1 MPLEPSPD
9 PIELLALLAP
19 LPRLALLDAA
29 RRTPELGRYSYL
41 SADPVATIDVDATGW
56 GAARDA
62 IRTTVREDFPR
73 DPALPPFQGGWIGAL
88 GYELGSAFDRM
99 PRAARDD
106 LRLPDVA
113 LGLYDWVIAWDH
125 ETDGT
130 WLVSSG
136 VDASGRFDATRATAR
151 SEVVLSWLRGA
162 EIPTRTR
169 TVTLASPPLP
179 IPGTSITAFAAAP
192 PGLTGD
198 FTPTSYRAAV
208 QVVVDHITAGE
219 LFQANLSQRFIAP
232 FTGEPLA
239 LYRAMRR
246 HAAAPMAAFLAHDT
260 HHVLSISPE
269 LFLRHERHS
278 GAVESRPI
286 KGTRPRGADDARDR
300 SLATELLAS
309 EKERAENVMIVDLV
323 RNDLARVC
331 LAGSVAV
338 PTLCQLDSQAA
349 VHHLVSV
356 VTGKLRPD
364 RDALDLLEATFPGG
378 SITGAPKLRATEL
391 LAQLEPVSRGVY
403 CGAIGWIGCDGSLEF
418 NVAIR
423 TITLS
428 GGIAAI
434 HAGGG
439 ITARSDPDEEYH
451 ETLDKARALV
461 AAVAEVA

>member
-1 MPLEPSPD
+1 MPLDPSPD

-56 GAARDA
+56 VAAQDA

-73 DPALPPFQGGWIGAL
+73 DPALPPFQGGWIGWL

-125 ETDGT
+125 ETAGV

-136 VDASGRFDATRATAR
+136 VDASGRIDVTRASAR
-151 SEVVLSWLRGA
+151 AEVVLGWLRGVG
-162 EIPTRTR
+162 IPSRTR
-169 TVTLASPPLP
+169 PATLATPPLP
-179 IPGTSITAFAAAP
+179 IPGTPITAFASAP

-232 FTGEPLA
+232 FAGEPLA

-246 HAAAPMAAFLAHDT
+246 HAAAPMAAWLAHDT
-260 HHVLSISPE
+260 HHVLSVSPE
-269 LFLRHERHS
+269 LFLRHERRS
-278 GAVESRPI
+278 GAVESWPI

-300 SLATELLAS
+300 SLAAELLAS
-309 EKERAENVMIVDLV
+309 EKDRAENVMIVDLV

-338 PTLCQLDSQAA
+338 PALCQLDSQAA

-364 RDALDLLEATFPGG
+364 RDALDLLAATFPGG

-423 TITLS
+423 TITLA
-428 GGIAAI
+428 GGVAAI

-439 ITARSDPDEEYH
+439 ITARSDPDEEYQ

-461 AAVAEVA
+461 AAVAEVV